1 MRQLSTSVKLLL
13 LFALFGV
20 SVGLSQLLF
29 SRARVDLT
37 EDRLFT
43 LNEGTRQVLNKLKEP
58 IRLKLTYSER
68 AAAGYPEIQSYAQE
82 VDDLL
87 DSFARSSGGKITIEH
102 VNPAPFSEG
111 EDLAVQSGLHGA
123 PTENGDT
130 LYFGLEATNSTT
142 GRKVIPFLSTDREAQ
157 LEYDLIKLITQLENP
172 AKQKVALYTTL
183 PMAFGPGGPIAMVQ
197 GQSNPYAIYQ
207 QLREQFNLF
216 TLAPDFTEIP
226 ADINLLVLAHPNIL
240 TDAQQF
246 SIDQF
251 VLRGGRLM
259 LFIDPISEMSQSV
272 QSKGAI
278 IAGTRPPPI
287 TSDMPVLLSAWGLK
301 MTAGQVA
308 ADGKFAQQVAS
319 EGGQPIYYLPWIGIQ
334 SSTFAKDNLTVQG
347 LRQINLATSGLLE
360 MQPRPGV
367 QQEALFTTSDLAG
380 VFDATVFMNDP
391 DPATLI
397 QTFKPTGAQYVLA
410 ARLSGTFS
418 SAFNEPPVP
427 GLPHLLKSSK
437 PTTILVV
444 ADTDMLSDAL
454 WVNVKS
460 TVESGI
466 IQPVADNGSFF
477 FNTVDQMLGAS
488 ELLALRSRRPAARP
502 FTLVQEKQIEAERDL
517 RNRQNDLMD
526 ELKNTQGRITQ
537 LEGTG
542 GSGEKFLSAAQKA
555 EIEKFR
561 KKVTETRKSLRQIQG
576 RLRQSVD
583 TLKMKITLA
592 NVATIPLLLL
602 LIALVR
608 ALIKFR
614 RAAA

>member
-13 LFALFGV
+13 LFVLF
-20 SVGLSQLLF
+20 SCIVGASQLLF
-29 SRARVDLT
+29 SRVRVDLT
-37 EDRLFT
+37 QDRLFT
-43 LNEGTRQVLNKLKEP
+43 LDDGTHQVLKTLKEP
-58 IRLKLTYSER
+58 IKLKLTYSER
-68 AAAGYPEIQSYAQE
+68 AAAGYPEIQAYAQQ
-82 VDDLL
+82 VNDLL
-87 DSFARSSGGKITIEH
+87 DSFARSSRGKITVER

-123 PTENGDT
+123 PTDSGDT

-142 GRKVIPFLSTDREAQ
+142 GRKVIPFFSTDREPQ

-172 AKQKVALYTTL
+172 AKQKIALYTTL
-183 PMAFGPGGPIAMVQ
+183 PMAFGPGGPVEMVQ
-197 GQSNPYAIYQ
+197 GRSRPFAIYQ

-216 TLAPDFTEIP
+216 NLAPDFTEIP
-226 ADINLLVLAHPNIL
+226 ADVNLLVLAHPNAL
-240 TDAQQF
+240 SDVQQF
-246 SIDQF
+246 AIDQF

-259 LFIDPISEMSQSV
+259 LFVDPISEMSQSV
-272 QSKGAI
+272 QNSGAML
-278 IAGTRPPPI
+278 AGTRPPPI
-287 TSDMPVLLSAWGLK
+287 SSDMPALLSAWGLK
-301 MTAGQVA
+301 LTAGQVA
-308 ADGKFAQQVAS
+308 ADGKFAQQVSTKA
-319 EGGQPIYYLPWIGIQ
+319 GQPIYYLPWIGVQ
-334 SSTFAKDNLTVQG
+334 SSTFAKDDLTIQG
-347 LRQINLATSGLLE
+347 LRQINLATSGILE

-367 QQEALFTTSDLAG
+367 QQEALFSTSDLAG

-418 SAFNEPPVP
+418 SAFNDPPVL
-427 GLPHLLKSSK
+427 GQPHVLKSSK

-444 ADTDMLSDAL
+444 ADTDMLADAL
-454 WVNVKS
+454 WLDDRTK
-460 TVESGI
+460 ESDI
-466 IQPVADNGSFF
+466 LRPVADNGSFF

-517 RNRQNDLMD
+517 RSRQSDLMD

-542 GSGEKFLSAAQKA
+542 GSGEKFLSAPQKA

-576 RLRQSVD
+576 SLRQSVD
-583 TLKMKITLA
+583 VLKTKITLA
-592 NVATIPLLLL
+592 NVATVPLLLL
-602 LIALVR
+602 LIALLR
-608 ALIKFR
+608 ALIKSR
-614 RAAA
+614 RARA